1 MGVDGVSQSPPA
13 LGLGDPTW
21 ILVIQSFNSHFLTPA
36 GSSEGQLGQGAREQ
50 VGSCTLHP
58 PYFLLLSPPA
68 FALAVPSAWSTLPS
82 LLPQALLVIHV
93 PALNSCGILSG
104 LLTSLSLSLPSSEQG
119 S

>member
-68 FALAVPSAWSTLPS
+68 FALAVPSAQHEIQLWPSREMYLDLAYKIRSLPKS
-82 LLPQALLVIHV
+82 LL
-93 PALNSCGILSG
+93 
-104 LLTSLSLSLPSSEQG
+104 TW
-119 S
+119 